1 MIASGQ
7 YYKAMADGDT
17 VQAFLFMEAALGI
30 MMTCVCTTSILLV
43 YHACR
48 CDGPGSPRKRLPQ
61 QQANVSDQSWFTVL
75 QSSVQHYAVPNT
87 ISRGELDTTAV
98 TWNQPRFTRSLK

>member
-30 MMTCVCTTSILLV
+30 FMSCVCTTSILLV

-48 CDGPGSPRKRLPQ
+48 CDGPGSPRKRVPR
-61 QQANVSDQSWFTVL
+61 QAKVS
-75 QSSVQHYAVPNT
+75 
-87 ISRGELDTTAV
+87 LDTV
-98 TWNQPRFTRSLK
+98 GSLFGVDYSALYRTKHDITDRTGHDSRNVESTKVHSALN